1 MNVTNNLKLPQYTE
15 EDIFDLQDINKAYD
29 SIDKAYKEVID
40 FKNEIP
46 KTNAT
51 AEVIDARGGK
61 ETLGGRLNEFDE
73 QLDKNT
79 KQTSGFVSVK
89 LYEHLVK
96 NGDWYLAIKTALDNH
111 NNVLLPE
118 GTYYI
123 SDTLNLTYYQTLKGV
138 GRQLVKLIAN
148 FNDKSA
154 ITMQGNYVKL
164 QSLTIDRIGAISS
177 NANDIGIQCGNG
189 SVFLGQSIIEDV
201 EIVNQNKGIY
211 ASPQTNVYSCSF
223 KDIWINGYKHS
234 AIYLEPYGSTGCIFD
249 NIYTTNWDN
258 WDNKT
263 KHNAL
268 FGMFLKN
275 YSECCIRQLNIEHCN
290 LNNALYL
297 NSCDTV
303 QIETIHIEGYEQRG
317 EYNGVIC
324 VDTSNVNINTVT
336 LVYSSTEVD
345 RNTLRSAN
353 IDWNIFKVNNGSVY
367 CNTVFNRNNYNLM
380 GINGTIIQNGTTAL
394 AYNVTQSNYKDNVN
408 FTVKNR
414 INKENL
420 FNRLTQFSPK
430 STERTHQIKE
440 VDGNVYYDINSNMVM
455 NHFKKSIPTTGRWIK
470 GDRITNVNNI
480 YSDYL
485 CVSGGS
491 FPNTTLEGLCTATQW
506 QSQISLTSIKGL
518 NIGDRIQITGS
529 NQTNT
534 ITELWEGGAM
544 VEPVVNINANNA
556 SIVLLNPI
564 FKGIG
569 LIET

>member
-61 ETLGGRLNEFDE
+61 ETLGERLNEFDE
-73 QLDKNT
+73 QLDSIVP
-79 KQTSGFVSVK
+79 QIDGFVSVK
-89 LYEHLVK
+89 LYEHLVVD
-96 NGDWYLAIKTALDNH
+96 GDWTNAIKTALNNH
-111 NNVLLPE
+111 KNVLLPK
-118 GTYYI
+118 GVYNI
-123 SDTLNLTYYQTLKGV
+123 SDTIVLGYYQALKGV
-138 GRQLVKLIAN
+138 GRELTKINGN
-148 FNDKSA
+148 FNGKPV
-154 ITMQGNYVKL
+154 IKMYGKYVKL
-164 QSLTIDRIGAISS
+164 SSLSITRSGNISS
-177 NANDIGIQCGNG
+177 NANDSGIQCGNG
-189 SVFLGQSIIEDV
+189 TEFLGQSIIEEV

-211 ASPQTNVYSCSF
+211 ASPTTNVYSCTF
-223 KDIWINGYKHS
+223 RDIWINGYKHS
-234 AIYLEPYGSTGCIFD
+234 AIFLEPYGSTGCIFD

-258 WDNKT
+258 WENKT

-367 CNTVFNRNNYNLM
+367 CNTVFNRDNYNLM
-380 GINGTIIQNGTTAL
+380 GINGSIIKNGTTAL

-420 FNRLTQFSPK
+420 FNNLSQFSAK

-440 VDGNVYYDINSNMVM
+440 VDGNVYYDINSNMVI
-455 NHFKKSIPTTGRWIK
+455 NHFKKSIPTSGRWYK
-470 GDRITNVNNI
+470 GDRITNINNK
-480 YSDYL
+480 YADYL
-485 CVSGGS
+485 CVTGGS
-491 FPNTTLEGLCTATQW
+491 FPNTTLEGLCTGTQW
-506 QSQISLTSIKGL
+506 QSQIQLTSIKGL
-518 NIGDRIQITGS
+518 KVGDRIQITGS
-529 NQTNT
+529 DITNT
-534 ITELWEGGAM
+534 ITELWEGGATIS
-544 VEPVVNINANNA
+544 PVININANNA

>member
-1 MNVTNNLKLPQYTE
+1 MKGKIFKIKNTEDELVLPITTTE
-15 EDIFDLQDINKAYD
+15 AVYSEDGKTLNDELDNIENEKATRQEVDVERKRID
-29 SIDKAYKEVID
+29 SINTSLE
-40 FKNEIP
+40 
-46 KTNAT
+46 
-51 AEVIDARGGK
+51 R
-61 ETLGGRLNEFDE
+61 
-73 QLDKNT
+73 NT

-89 LYEHLVK
+89 LYEHLVE
-96 NGDWYLAIKTALDNH
+96 NDDWYLAIKTALDNH

-123 SDTLNLTYYQTLKGV
+123 SDTLNLRNCQTLKGV

-148 FNDKSA
+148 FNGKSV
-154 ITMQGNYVKL
+154 ITMQDKYVKL
-164 QSLTIDRIGAISS
+164 QSLTINRIGGISS

-189 SVFLGQSIIEDV
+189 SVFLGQSIIEEV

-258 WDNKT
+258 WENRT
-263 KHNAL
+263 KHNAS

-290 LNNALYL
+290 LNYALYL

-303 QIETIHIEGYEQRG
+303 QIETIHIEGYEQHG

-324 VDTSNVNINTVT
+324 VDTSNVNINTVS
-336 LVYSSTEVD
+336 LVFSSTEVD

-367 CNTVFNRNNYNLM
+367 CNTVFNRDNYKLM
-380 GINGTIIQNGTTAL
+380 GINGNIIKNGTTSL
-394 AYNVTQSNYKDNVN
+394 AYNATQSNYKDNVN
-408 FTVKNR
+408 FTVKYR

-420 FNRLTQFSPK
+420 FNNLSQFTTK

-440 VDGNVYYDINSNMVM
+440 VDGKVYYDINSNMVI

-470 GDRITNVNNI
+470 GDRITNVNNN
-480 YSDYL
+480 YADYL
-485 CVSGGS
+485 CITGGI

-506 QSQISLTSIKGL
+506 KSQISLTSTEGL
-518 NIGDRIQITGS
+518 KIGDRIQITGS
-529 NQTNT
+529 DKAYT
-534 ITELWEGGAM
+534 ISDLWGGGAIIT
-544 VEPVVNINANNA
+544 PVIDISVNNA
-556 SIVLLNPI
+556 SIVLLNPV